1 MAPRERPATVYSSEQ
16 GRLCPHCGMPTK
28 QCVCRANPRR
38 QVANADGDGIARV
51 GRTSKGRGGKT
62 VTLLTGLQWLPDDLE
77 ALGRDLR
84 RRCGSGGAVKD
95 GVIEIQGDHRDVVMA
110 ELERRGIQARRT
122 GG

>member
-1 MAPRERPATVYSSEQ
+1 MAPRERPATVYSSGQ
-16 GRLCPHCGMPTK
+16 GRLCPHCSLPTK
-28 QCVCRANPRR
+28 QCVCRANPRQ
-38 QVANADGDGIARV
+38 QVANADGDGVARV

-110 ELERRGIQARRT
+110 ELERRGIQAKRT